1 MAMRIATFAASS
13 RVLDE
18 TLRSQ
23 AQLAKLQLQE
33 ASGKISTDYGG
44 LGSTAGRVINV
55 EVSKQRAQA
64 YADAASL
71 SDDRVQVMYDTVGSL
86 VDLLTQLRSD
96 LASASSGLDG
106 TSGAAINAT
115 AAEML
120 NEAASLMNS
129 QFEGRYLF
137 SGSRV
142 DTKPVDVS
150 SLAAATAT
158 SAADTSYY
166 QGDDTVTS
174 VRVSN
179 DDVVSYGVLA
189 SDPAFEKT
197 LRALN
202 IVANMTVSPLDSD
215 ALDAASDLV
224 LEAIDGMTTV
234 QTKLSLNSKMLE
246 RAEQIQTDYVDQ
258 ATSMASALGDVDVAA
273 VAASLSTYEAQ
284 VQAAY
289 SAIAKVQALSLVDYL
304 R

>member
-150 SLAAATAT
+150 SLAAATAW
-158 SAADTSYY
+158 AEADPY
-166 QGDDTVTS
+166 
-174 VRVSN
+174 
-179 DDVVSYGVLA
+179 
-189 SDPAFEKT
+189 
-197 LRALN
+197 
-202 IVANMTVSPLDSD
+202 
-215 ALDAASDLV
+215 
-224 LEAIDGMTTV
+224 
-234 QTKLSLNSKMLE
+234 
-246 RAEQIQTDYVDQ
+246 
-258 ATSMASALGDVDVAA
+258 
-273 VAASLSTYEAQ
+273 VAASVYQQ
-284 VQAAY
+284 VTVQPFK
-289 SAIAKVQALSLVDYL
+289 KVFP

>member
-1 MAMRIATFAASS
+1 MSMRVATFASASH
-13 RVLDE
+13 VLDE

-23 AQLAKLQLQE
+23 ARLAALQVQQ

-44 LGSTAGRVINV
+44 LGATAGRIINV
-55 EVSKQRAQA
+55 EVSKQRAQS

-71 SDDRVQVMYDTVGSL
+71 SSDRVQVMYDTVGSL
-86 VDLLTQLRSD
+86 VDLLTQLRSEVS
-96 LASASSGLDG
+96 SASSGLDTGSG
-106 TSGAAINAT
+106 TAINEVASQ
-115 AAEML
+115 ML
-120 NEAASLMNS
+120 TEAASLMNS

-142 DTKPVDVS
+142 DTKPVDLT
-150 SLAAATAT
+150 SLTTATAT
-158 SAADTSYY
+158 STADTSYY
-166 QGDDTVTS
+166 QGDDAATS

-179 DDVVSYGVLA
+179 DDVVTYGVLA

-197 LRALN
+197 LRALSL
-202 IVANMTVSPLDSD
+202 VANMSVSPIDSD
-215 ALDAASDLV
+215 ALDAASSLV
-224 LEAIDGMTTV
+224 LDAIDGMTTV
-234 QTKLSLNSKMLE
+234 QTKLSLNAKTLE

-258 ATSMASALGDVDVAA
+258 ATSMASTLGDVDVAA

-289 SAIAKVQALSLVDYL
+289 SAIAKVQSLSLVDYL